1 MYMIYIRY
9 MYRKIQFWVLD
20 CKINVLIDYIIII
33 IVYIRFNIFFKNNFK
48 KKEMKKKYKLNIQ
61 YYVIVL

>member
-1 MYMIYIRY
+1 

-33 IVYIRFNIFFKNNFK
+33 IVYIRLNIFFKNDFK
-48 KKEMKKKYKLNIQ
+48 KKEMKKK
-61 YYVIVL
+61 V